1 MNVQFKNHLF
11 SGHAIQICDD
21 DAPTT
26 TTNSNANQAAAGQTS
41 IRQDVIQTSVSPS
54 QLASGSDTTAQ
65 NRQQAEQVKTTNI
78 NGSFLQL
85 FCGAVGIF
93 HCNQSIQTD
102 EDDVFEEIFGFHQ
115 NAAVWIGQV
124 KN

>member
-1 MNVQFKNHLF
+1 MSVQFKNHLF

-26 TTNSNANQAAAGQTS
+26 TTNSNANQAGQTS
-41 IRQDVIQTSVSPS
+41 IRQDVTHSSMAPS
-54 QLASGSDTTAQ
+54 QLASDSDTTAQ

-102 EDDVFEEIFGFHQ
+102 EDDVSEEIFGFHQ